1 MESGKARG
9 RARGARAAPRVPHLA
24 GGVETER
31 ALSGMAWLSQG
42 PALPGLWGEARTGLP
57 LHLGDGEVRED
68 VFTQLELE
76 GGALSIGD
84 FL

>member
-1 MESGKARG
+1 M
-9 RARGARAAPRVPHLA
+9 PHILCLM
-24 GGVETER
+24 GGVQTKQ
-31 ALSGMAWLSQG
+31 ALSHTAWLSRG
-42 PALPGLWGEARTGLP
+42 PALPGLWGEVRSGVL
-57 LHLGDGEVRED
+57 LWLGEVRKD